1 MCSSGVLPSPESSSL
16 NATKAAGDNKL
27 HMSVLPFGGFGGL
40 WNIGHFVG
48 KE

>member
-16 NATKAAGDNKL
+16 NATKAAGDNEL
-27 HMSVLPFGGFGGL
+27 HMSILPFGGFGGL
-40 WNIGHFVG
+40 WNMDHGLR